1 MLPSPADSTFLIS
14 TQSQAI
20 LSIPKAITL
29 IQALT
34 ASCLD
39 YYNCLVTGLSV
50 SSLARLQSLLYTLAN
65 LLFLE
70 CKSDHVIL
78 LLKFRHWAP
87 DASGIKSKCVSFR
100 GMAITTDTCAC
111 PASCPQPTSP
121 VLQPH
126 SSEYPQGHH
135 ATSCK
140 QGGRMPCPHPT

>member
-39 YYNCLVTGLSV
+39 YYNCLVTGLCV
-50 SSLARLQSLLYTLAN
+50 SSLAGLQSLLHTLAN

-70 CKSDHVIL
+70 CESDHVVL
-78 LLKFRHWAP
+78 LLKFRHRTP
-87 DASGIKSKCVSFR
+87 NASRIKSECVSFR
-100 GMAITTDTCAC
+100 GMAITI
-111 PASCPQPTSP
+111 P
-121 VLQPH
+121 VRVPPGVHSQPH
-126 SSEYPQGHH
+126 LFFSLTLVGVPQGLH
-135 ATSCK
+135 APSCK
-140 QGGRMPCPHPT
+140 